1 MVVSFPCFRLGG
13 FVRHFAPILHSSS
26 RFPCPIIPVIPL
38 GNEILCPPSPGPIP
52 CGWTPAGHG
61 PWSQWAG
68 SRRPGQPAGSSHC
81 KPAESDRLKIPT
93 SPAGERQGMQNSTFS
108 MEIHGWSNRNF
119 NCSTGNKVYLKFL
132 ERREIL

>member
-93 SPAGERQGMQNSTFS
+93 SPAGERQGMQNSTS
-108 MEIHGWSNRNF
+108 AWKYMGGATGILIVVLGKKF
-119 NCSTGNKVYLKFL
+119 NLKFL